1 MRHQIITTLAIIFAT
16 SLSAKS
22 LWNSPKNNEASMF
35 ADRKATHVGDIITV
49 KIDEE
54 TIANRSTSKTSSTNS
69 SLNHSI
75 NSILIPGLIDSAV
88 DELPSFDM
96 GAPGETFSGSGSLSD
111 SNLLQ
116 SQIAVMVVDVQPNGN
131 LLIEG
136 ARKVKSSGEAQY
148 LVVRGIVR
156 GDDVLSNNTVSS
168 ENVLNA
174 SIELFSEGDLQ
185 NAQTK
190 GWIQRLVDITNIL

>member
-1 MRHQIITTLAIIFAT
+1 MRKQIFTTIALISVA

-22 LWNSPKNNEASMF
+22 LWDSPRNSEASMF
-35 ADRKATHVGDIITV
+35 ADRKGARVGDIITV
-49 KIDEE
+49 QVNEE
-54 TIANRSTSKTSSTNS
+54 TVANRTSSKTSSTNAT
-69 SLNHSI
+69 LNHSI
-75 NSILIPGLIDSAV
+75 DSVVLPGIFDSAN
-88 DELPSFDM
+88 ETLPSIDL
-96 GAPGETFSGSGSLSD
+96 GAPGETFNGSGSLSD

-116 SQIAVMVVDVQPNGN
+116 SKIAVMVVDVQPNGN
-131 LLIEG
+131 LVIEG

-156 GDDVLSNNTVSS
+156 GDDVLANNTVVS

-174 SIELFSEGDLQ
+174 SIELFSEGDLK

-190 GWIQRLVDITNIL
+190 GWIQRLVDMTNIL